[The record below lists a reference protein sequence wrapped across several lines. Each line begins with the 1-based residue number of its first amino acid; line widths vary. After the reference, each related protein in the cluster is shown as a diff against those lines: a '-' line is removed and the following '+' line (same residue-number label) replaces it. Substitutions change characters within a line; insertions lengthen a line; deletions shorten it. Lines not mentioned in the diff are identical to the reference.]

1 MRINNMS
8 GFSAELQNQVI
19 TNTKGYLDKAYDT
32 DNWDNGIRWY
42 AKTNVKIHDLADAR
56 KTSFDKLAKLTSILS
71 PSVPWD
77 KNVEIALTLFD
88 NHRESVP
95 VDQII
100 IMGWKANKIKGYD
113 FLDGKVDLLPKS
125 RKTYPF
131 YMNLSL
137 NADYVTFDRWMMR
150 ELFTKKQ
157 LLNSNIKYEQL
168 RDIFFD
174 IANDYGLLGYQVQ
187 AICWLQM
194 QTESENKRIKVMYA

>member
-1 MRINNMS
+1 MS

-19 TNTKGYLDKAYDT
+19 TNTKGYLERAYNT
-32 DNWDNGIRWY
+32 DNWENGIRWY
-42 AKTNVKIHDLADAR
+42 AKTNVKLHDLANAR

-77 KNVEIALTLFD
+77 HNIEIALTLFD

-150 ELFTKKQ
+150 ELFTKEQ

-168 RDIFFD
+168 RDIFFN
-174 IANDYGLLGYQVQ
+174 IADDHGILGYQVQ